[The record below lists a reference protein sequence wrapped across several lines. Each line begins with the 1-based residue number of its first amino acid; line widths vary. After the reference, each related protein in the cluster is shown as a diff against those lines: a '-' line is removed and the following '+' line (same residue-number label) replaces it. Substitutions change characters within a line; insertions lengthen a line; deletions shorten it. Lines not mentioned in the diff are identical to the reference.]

1 MTASATCRPEADTLL
16 GLLRDLTD
24 VSLRLARRVGERA
37 LVVWGAAEASA
48 EPAGKTADPALLFA
62 RLTGVARH
70 FIALE
75 LRLGALGK
83 PSTPKPAAPPPAPS
97 PDTMSP
103 AASAQKTQPTQGS
116 RRQHLQDLA
125 PIVPLTPFAKPPPT
139 PIMQARSA
147 PRVDVS
153 EPSHLSNA
161 N

>member
-83 PSTPKPAAPPPAPS
+83 SSAPKPAAPPPAQAS
-97 PDTMSP
+97 DSMSSP
-103 AASAQKTQPTQGS
+103 AAPAQKTQPTQGS

-125 PIVPLTPFAKPPPT
+125 PIVPLAPFAKPPPG
-139 PIMQARSA
+139 PIMQAR
-147 PRVDVS
+147 
-153 EPSHLSNA
+153 
-161 N
+161 